1 MINSSVFLLKK
12 TSSIAVQRELFNF
25 GFKILFK
32 KDLSFHSCT
41 VTSIGYFLPLLKIA
55 GYQEC
60 YLFFALIKHVFRL
73 TFSNWVFVFF
83 DPRPPKQRNNKFMN
97 KAYYLFKIKSA
108 YLFKIFKKL
117 FRIANTFHHSIFFF
131 FHQ

>member
-12 TSSIAVQRELFNF
+12 TSSIAVQRELFDF
-25 GFKILFK
+25 GFKILFR
-32 KDLSFHSCT
+32 KDLNFHHCT
-41 VTSIGYFLPLLKIA
+41 VTSIGYSLRLLKIT
-55 GYQEC
+55 GCQEC
-60 YLFFALIKHVFRL
+60 YLFFELIKHVFLL

-83 DPRPPKQRNNKFMN
+83 NPRPPKQRNNKFMN

-117 FRIANTFHHSIFFF
+117 FRNAKTFHHSSFFR
-131 FHQ
+131 Q